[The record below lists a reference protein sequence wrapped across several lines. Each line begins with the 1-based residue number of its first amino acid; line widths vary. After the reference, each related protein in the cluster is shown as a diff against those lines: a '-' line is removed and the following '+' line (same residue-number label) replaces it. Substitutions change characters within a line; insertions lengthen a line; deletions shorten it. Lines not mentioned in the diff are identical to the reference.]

1 MLTPSLRPTLCSF
14 RVVVSLCVL
23 FIGIVATAQQTA
35 SVSGRVTMK
44 GKPLAG
50 VPVFAR
56 SADNMMAVLRG
67 EAAPS
72 GTTDADGH
80 YRITGLAAKNYYV
93 GPDMPGYVVPS
104 ESLISFLPGKSITLR
119 EGEEA
124 DSLDFSLTRGG
135 VLTGRITYS
144 EGKPVIGSRLILQ
157 STDSS
162 GRKQVANQWRML
174 LDQTD
179 DRGIYRLYGLAAGK
193 YVIAV
198 DDPRVFPTLSLS
210 GGNASSRT
218 YYPGVTDESQATVV
232 DLKEGAEVGD
242 LDFELSSRERAQTFT
257 ASGRVVDAES
267 GEPIPSF
274 DLIVMPTDLS
284 GRSVQ
289 ITASST
295 RTNSAGEFHANG
307 LSPGSYQITSSFLA
321 QGETYAEAA
330 RFEITGVDVTGLE
343 VKIHK
348 GSTLSGSVT
357 LEGTSDPAVLSKLSQ
372 LTLSALSTLSSSGRS
387 GAFPIFRQ
395 ARVAAD
401 GSFQFSGLSPG
412 KVRIQMGGLSDL
424 TGMRLSRIERDGV
437 EQPEGIEVAAGEHVT
452 GVRVVFS
459 YGTGIIQGQV
469 QIEGGNLPAGAAL
482 LITVRKVGA
491 SQPQSVASAQ
501 VDARGRFRVDN
512 LAAGE
517 YEMQLRVFSMSDPA
531 SVRGL
536 PSVKQNVV
544 VVEGGTAETT
554 LVLKLGE
561 SQ

>member
-1 MLTPSLRPTLCSF
+1 MLTSSLRHTVCSF
-14 RVVVSLCVL
+14 IVGFCLWASLPS
-23 FIGIVATAQQTA
+23 IVAAAQQTA
-35 SVSGRVTMK
+35 SVSGRVTIR
-44 GKPLAG
+44 GKPVAG
-50 VPVFAR
+50 IPVFAR
-56 SADNMMAVLRG
+56 SADSITAVLRG
-67 EAAPS
+67 EVAPS

-80 YRITGLAAKNYYV
+80 YRISGLAAKSYYV
-93 GPDMPGYVVPS
+93 GPDVPGYVVPS

-124 DSLDFSLTRGG
+124 DGLDFSLTRGG

-144 EGKPVIGSRLILQ
+144 DGRPVIGGRLVLQ

-162 GRKQVANQWRML
+162 GRKQVANQWRILSAQM
-174 LDQTD
+174 D

-198 DDPRVFPTLSLS
+198 DDPRVPPALSLS
-210 GGNASSRT
+210 GGNAPART
-218 YYPGVTDESQATVV
+218 YYPGVADENRATVV
-232 DLKEGAEVGD
+232 ELKEGAEVGD
-242 LDFELSSRERAQTFT
+242 LDFELASRERARTFT

-267 GEPIPSF
+267 GESIPSF
-274 DLIVMPTDLS
+274 DLMIMPTDLS
-284 GRSVQ
+284 GRSIQ
-289 ITASST
+289 MTTSSI
-295 RTNSAGEFHANG
+295 RTNSAGEFRANG
-307 LSPGSYQITSSFLA
+307 LSPGSYQVTSSFMA

-330 RFEITGVDVTGLE
+330 RFEIAGTDVTGLE
-343 VKIHK
+343 VKVHK
-348 GSTLSGSVT
+348 GSALSGSVVV
-357 LEGTSDPAVLSKLSQ
+357 EGAPDPAVLSKLSQ
-372 LTLSALSTLSSSGRS
+372 LTLTAISSNASL
-387 GAFPIFRQ
+387 GAFSSFRQ

-437 EQPEGIEVAAGEHVT
+437 EQPEGIEVVAGENVT
-452 GVRVVFS
+452 GMRVVLS

-469 QIEGGNLPAGAAL
+469 QIEGGNLPAGAVI
-482 LITVRKVGA
+482 LISARKAGA
-491 SQPQSVASAQ
+491 SQSQSVASAQ
-501 VDARGRFRVDN
+501 VDARGRFRVGN

-517 YEMQLRVFSMSDPA
+517 YELQLRVFSMSDPA

-554 LVLKLGE
+554 LILKLGE